1 MNPKITV
8 LMPAYNA
15 GKYIGESIQSV
26 IDQTYADWELLI
38 VNDGSTDNTVEV
50 VEGYDDPRIRL
61 LNNPENLRLIK
72 TLNRGLEEAR
82 GELIARL
89 DADDLATPLRLELQ
103 VAALEAHPKLVLVG
117 GRSNVID
124 SRGARLHRGEDRFL
138 PSSPDAIR
146 LASMFFN
153 PFRHSAVTF
162 RRDAI
167 LEQGGYPATM
177 QNVEDFALWSRL
189 IDKYDT
195 MNLDDVV
202 CDYRQHEESIMSQAK
217 KQSAVDL
224 DEPRL
229 AITQPVYAANALR
242 ESKDITFSMIWGE
255 EWPKVRYAYGRPGRF
270 QHLYVHLKA
279 FIEKKQKEGVLS
291 NDEIKVLVYGLRKF
305 SSYAWNHR
313 RYLLALRVRLD
324 LRRLKGFLDE

>member
-15 GKYIGESIQSV
+15 GKYIGEAIQSV
-26 IDQTYADWELLI
+26 LNQSYSDWELLI
-38 VNDGSTDNTVEV
+38 VNDGSTDDTVEI
-50 VEGYDDPRIRL
+50 VESYDDSRIRL

-103 VAALEAHPKLVLVG
+103 VAALEAHPELVMVG

-124 SRGARLHRGEDRFL
+124 STGACLHRGEDRFL
-138 PSSPDAIR
+138 PSSPGAIR

-162 RRDAI
+162 RRATI
-167 LEQGGYPATM
+167 LELGGYPATM

-195 MNLDDVV
+195 VNLDDVV
-202 CDYRQHEESIMSQAK
+202 CDYRQHGESVMSQAK
-217 KQSAVDL
+217 KQSAVNL

-229 AITQPVYAANALR
+229 AITQPVYTANALR
-242 ESKDITFSMIWGE
+242 ESKDPRVAEFWGT
-255 EWPKVRYAYGRPGRF
+255 EWPKVQYAYGRPG
-270 QHLYVHLKA
+270 QLKELYFCFGDL
-279 FIEKKQKEGVLS
+279 IRKKQTEDSYSEELKR
-291 NDEIKVLVYGLRKF
+291 IFTYGLRSF
-305 SSYAWNHR
+305 SIYSWRHGY
-313 RYLLALRVRLD
+313 YLIAIRL
-324 LRRLKGFLDE
+324 RLKLWLLKTSKK